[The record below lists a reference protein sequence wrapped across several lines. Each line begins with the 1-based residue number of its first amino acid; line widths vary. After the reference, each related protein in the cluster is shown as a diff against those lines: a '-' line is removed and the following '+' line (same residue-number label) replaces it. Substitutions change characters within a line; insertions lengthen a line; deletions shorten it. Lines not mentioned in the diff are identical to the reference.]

1 MANARAYRQESNL
14 RKGISRINA
23 ERRRSLRALCGVERS
38 ILRRVYSVGGG
49 RLRRVPWPLRTNRPA
64 GPDHHPNRAKARL
77 LLFVAL
83 RRAFFPASIHGD
95 TSSTYRPGHRD
106 RSLAPAPISVRRGRK
121 ELASAPDCCSHDSAD
136 RRYTRDIHSSG
147 GIYAM

>member
-23 ERRRSLRALCGVERS
+23 ERRRPLRALCGVERS

-49 RLRRVPWPLRTNRPA
+49 RLRRVLWPLRTNRSTR
-64 GPDHHPNRAKARL
+64 PDHHSNRAKTRL

-83 RRAFFPASIHGD
+83 RRAFISASVDGD
-95 TSSTYRPGHRD
+95 SRSTDRPGHSHR
-106 RSLAPAPISVRRGRK
+106 RFAPSPVSFRRRRK
-121 ELASAPDCCSHDSAD
+121 K
-136 RRYTRDIHSSG
+136 
-147 GIYAM
+147 